1 MKRALIA
8 VISVFAAVVFAA
20 TAFGAQKPSFDQADK
35 NNNGKV
41 SIQEA
46 VKAGAEKDNAKLND
60 LDDDGKLTKKDWKY
74 VKMKQED
81 KKKESTEP
89 EKG

>member
-1 MKRALIA
+1 MKRAVIA

-46 VKAGAEKDNAKLND
+46 FKAGAEKGSAKLND
-60 LDDDGKLTKKDWKY
+60 LDDNGKLTKNDWEY
-74 VKMKQED
+74 VDMKKEG
-81 KKKESTEP
+81 KKKESIEP
-89 EKG
+89 EQG